1 MELDTLLFN
10 TTFMKKFRFLY
21 IAAAALLFAACANEE
36 DGIGNSGPVAATV
49 QADIVKN
56 VTRATVDD
64 TWSNNDAI
72 GVNVTS
78 IGYTIGNNVKYTT
91 TGDGNFTSD
100 NPIYFADAT
109 ETVNFNAY
117 YPYQENVDGNGIVNN
132 WNMAEVK
139 EGEPCPA
146 DFLFANDATATKSSP
161 QVQFIGDNKFKHCM
175 SMIRL
180 TFRAGNGINANNAI
194 LKNQLKLK
202 GIYKTGSINTQTGEV
217 TVSGDRGI
225 YESDVDNK
233 SLKNDVTCTCEFIV
247 FPQSL
252 DNNKMDIEFE
262 VADNGTINTYTTSLP
277 SSTNNEFK
285 SGYLYTYTISIHNTG
300 VVIDKAGITAW
311 LPSDEGGL
319 DAELQ

>member
-1 MELDTLLFN
+1 
-10 TTFMKKFRFLY
+10 MKKFRFLY

-36 DGIGNSGPVAATV
+36 DGIGNNGPVAATV
-49 QADIVKN
+49 KADIVKN
-56 VTRATVDD
+56 ITRATTDN

-78 IGYTIGNNVKYTT
+78 TGYTIGDNVKYTT

-100 NPIYFADAT
+100 NPIYFASAT
-109 ETVNFNAY
+109 EEVQFCAY
-117 YPYQENVDGNGIVNN
+117 YPYQGNVDGNGIVNN

-146 DFLFANDATATKSSP
+146 DFLFARDATATKSSP
-161 QVQFIGDNKFKHCM
+161 QVQFTGDNQFKHCM

-180 TFRAGNGINANNAI
+180 TFKAGKGIDANNAN
-194 LKNQLKLK
+194 LKNNLKLK

-217 TVSGDRGI
+217 IIYGDRGI

-233 SLKNDVTCTCEFIV
+233 SLKNGATCEFIV

-252 DNNKMDIEFE
+252 DNNKMDIELE
-262 VADNGTINTYTTSLP
+262 VADNGTINTYTASLP

-285 SGYLYTYTISIHNTG
+285 GGNQYTYTIRICNTG
-300 VVIDKAGITAW
+300 VVIENAGIESW
-311 LPSDEGGL
+311 QPNEEGPL
-319 DAELQ
+319 DAEQQ

>member
-1 MELDTLLFN
+1 
-10 TTFMKKFRFLY
+10 MKKFRFLY

-36 DGIGNSGPVAATV
+36 DGIGNNGPVAATV

-56 VTRATVDD
+56 VTRATTGN

-72 GVNVTS
+72 GVYVTS
-78 IGYTIGNNVKYTT
+78 TGYTIGNNVKYTT
-91 TGDGNFTSD
+91 TGDGKFTSD
-100 NPIYFADAT
+100 NPIYFADAR

-161 QVQFIGDNKFKHCM
+161 QVQFTGDNQFKHCM

-180 TFRAGNGINANNAI
+180 TFKAGDGINPNNAI

-217 TVSGDRGI
+217 TIYGDRGI

-233 SLKNDVTCTCEFIV
+233 SLKNGATCEFIV

-252 DNNKMDIEFE
+252 DNNKMDIELE
-262 VADNGTINTYTTSLP
+262 VADNGTINTYTTSLT

-285 SGYLYTYTISIHNTG
+285 GGYLYTYPIRINNTG
-300 VVIDKAGITAW
+300 VVIENAGITAW
-311 LPSDEGGL
+311 LPSEEGGL
-319 DAELQ
+319 DAVQQ

>member
-1 MELDTLLFN
+1 
-10 TTFMKKFRFLY
+10 MKKFRFLY

-49 QADIVKN
+49 KADIVKN
-56 VTRATVDD
+56 VTRATTDD
-64 TWSNNDAI
+64 TWSKNDAI
-72 GVNVTS
+72 GVYVTS
-78 IGYTIGNNVKYTT
+78 PGYTIGDNVKYTT

-100 NPIYFADAT
+100 NPIYFASAT
-109 ETVNFNAY
+109 EEVQFCAY

-161 QVQFIGDNKFKHCM
+161 QVQFTGDNQFKHCM

-180 TFRAGNGINANNAI
+180 TFKAGDGINPYNAI

-217 TVSGDRGI
+217 IIYGDRGI

-233 SLKNDVTCTCEFIV
+233 SLKNGATCEFIV

-252 DNNKMDIEFE
+252 DNNKMDIELE
-262 VADNGTINTYTTSLP
+262 VADNGTINTYTASLP

-285 SGYLYTYTISIHNTG
+285 GGNLYTYPIRINNTG
-300 VVIDKAGITAW
+300 VVIEKAGITAW
-311 LPSDEGGL
+311 QPSDEPDL
-319 DAELQ
+319 DAVQQ

>member
-1 MELDTLLFN
+1 MN
-10 TTFMKKFRFLY
+10 KFRFLY
-21 IAAAALLFAACANEE
+21 IAAVALLFAACANEE
-36 DGIGNSGPVAATV
+36 DGINNSGPVAATV

-146 DFLFANDATATKSSP
+146 DFLFATGATATKSSP
-161 QVQFIGDNKFKHCM
+161 QVQFTGDNQFKHCM

-180 TFRAGNGINANNAI
+180 TFKAGKGINANNAI

-202 GIYKTGSINTQTGEV
+202 GIYKTGSINTVKGEV
-217 TVSGDRGI
+217 TISGDRGI
-225 YESDVDNK
+225 YESDVDDK
-233 SLKNDVTCTCEFIV
+233 SLKDGVTCEFIV

-252 DNNKMDIEFE
+252 DNNKMDIELD
-262 VADNGTINTYTTSLP
+262 VADNGTINTYTTSLG

-285 SGYLYTYTISIHNTG
+285 GGYKYTYTISINNTG
-300 VVIDKAGITAW
+300 VVIDNAGITKW
-311 LPSDEGGL
+311 QTIEGGSL
-319 DAELQ
+319 DAEQQ

>member
-1 MELDTLLFN
+1 
-10 TTFMKKFRFLY
+10 MKKFKFLY

-36 DGIGNSGPVAATV
+36 DGIGNNGPVAATV
-49 QADIVKN
+49 KADIVKN
-56 VTRATVDD
+56 VTRATTGN
-64 TWSNNDAI
+64 TWSENDAI

-91 TGDGNFTSD
+91 TGDGKFTSD
-100 NPIYFADAT
+100 NPIYFADAR

-161 QVQFIGDNKFKHCM
+161 QVQFTGDNQFKHCM

-180 TFRAGNGINANNAI
+180 TFKAGDGINPYNAI

-217 TVSGDRGI
+217 TIYGNRGI

-233 SLKNDVTCTCEFIV
+233 SLKNGATCEFIV

-252 DNNKMDIEFE
+252 DNNKMDIELE
-262 VADNGTINTYTTSLP
+262 VADNGTINTYTTSLT

-285 SGYLYTYTISIHNTG
+285 GGYLYTYPIRINNTG
-300 VVIDKAGITAW
+300 VVIEKAGITAW
-311 LPSDEGGL
+311 QPSDEPDL
-319 DAELQ
+319 DAVQQ

>member
-1 MELDTLLFN
+1 
-10 TTFMKKFRFLY
+10 MKKFRFLY

-36 DGIGNSGPVAATV
+36 DGIGNNGPVAATV
-49 QADIVKN
+49 KADIVKN
-56 VTRATVDD
+56 VTRATTDN

-78 IGYTIGNNVKYTT
+78 KGYTIGDNVKYTT
-91 TGDGNFTSD
+91 TGDGKFTSD
-100 NPIYFADAT
+100 NPIYFADAR

-146 DFLFANDATATKSSP
+146 DFLFATGATATKSSP
-161 QVQFIGDNKFKHCM
+161 QVQFTGDNQFKHCM

-180 TFRAGNGINANNAI
+180 TFKAGKGINANNAI

-217 TVSGDRGI
+217 TIYGDRGI

-233 SLKNDVTCTCEFIV
+233 SLKNGATCEFIV
-247 FPQSL
+247 FPQPL
-252 DNNKMDIEFE
+252 DNNKMDIELE
-262 VADNGTINTYTTSLP
+262 VADNGTINTYTTSLT

-285 SGYLYTYTISIHNTG
+285 GGYLYTYPIRINNTG
-300 VVIDKAGITAW
+300 VVIEKAGITAW
-311 LPSDEGGL
+311 LPSDEPDL
-319 DAELQ
+319 DAVQQ

>member
-1 MELDTLLFN
+1 
-10 TTFMKKFRFLY
+10 MKKFRFLY
-21 IAAAALLFAACANEE
+21 IAAVALLFAACANKE
-36 DGIGNSGPVAATV
+36 DGINNSGPVAATV

-146 DFLFANDATATKSSP
+146 DFLFATGATATKSSP
-161 QVQFIGDNKFKHCM
+161 QVQFTGDNQFKHCM

-180 TFRAGNGINANNAI
+180 TFKAGKGINANNAI

-202 GIYKTGSINTQTGEV
+202 GIYKTGSINTVKGEV
-217 TVSGDRGI
+217 TISGDRGI
-225 YESDVDNK
+225 YESDVDDK
-233 SLKNDVTCTCEFIV
+233 SLKDGVTCEFIV

-252 DNNKMDIEFE
+252 DNNKMDIELD
-262 VADNGTINTYTTSLP
+262 VADNGTINTYTTSLG

-285 SGYLYTYTISIHNTG
+285 GGYKYTYTISINNTG
-300 VVIDKAGITAW
+300 VVIDNAGITKW
-311 LPSDEGGL
+311 QTIEGGSL
-319 DAELQ
+319 DAEQQ

>member
-1 MELDTLLFN
+1 
-10 TTFMKKFRFLY
+10 MKKFRFLY

-36 DGIGNSGPVAATV
+36 DGIGNNGPVAATV
-49 QADIVKN
+49 KADIVKN
-56 VTRATVDD
+56 ITRATTDN

-78 IGYTIGNNVKYTT
+78 IGYTIGDNVKYTT

-100 NPIYFADAT
+100 NPIYFADAR
-109 ETVNFNAY
+109 ETVIFNAY
-117 YPYQENVDGNGIVNN
+117 YPYQENMDGNGIVDN

-146 DFLFANDATATKSSP
+146 DFLFATGATATKSSP
-161 QVQFIGDNKFKHCM
+161 QVQFTGDNQFKHCM

-180 TFRAGNGINANNAI
+180 TFKAGDGINANNAN
-194 LKNQLKLK
+194 LKNKLKLK
-202 GIYKTGSINTQTGEV
+202 GIYKTGSINTLTGEV

-225 YESDVDNK
+225 YESDVNDK
-233 SLKNDVTCTCEFIV
+233 SLKNGVTCEFIV

-252 DNNKMDIEFE
+252 DNNKMDIELE
-262 VADNGTINTYTTSLP
+262 VADNGTINTYTASLP

-285 SGYLYTYTISIHNTG
+285 GGNQYTYTIRICNTG
-300 VVIDKAGITAW
+300 VVIENAGIESW
-311 LPSDEGGL
+311 QPNEEGPL
-319 DAELQ
+319 DAEQQ

>member
-1 MELDTLLFN
+1 
-10 TTFMKKFRFLY
+10 MKKFKILY

-56 VTRATVDD
+56 ITRATTGD
-64 TWSNNDAI
+64 TWSKNDAI
-72 GVNVTS
+72 GVYVTS
-78 IGYTIGNNVKYTT
+78 PGYTIGDNVKYTT

-100 NPIYFADAT
+100 NPIYFADAR
-109 ETVNFNAY
+109 ETVIFNAY
-117 YPYQENVDGNGIVNN
+117 YPYQENMDGNGIVNN

-146 DFLFANDATATKSSP
+146 DFLFARDATATKSSP
-161 QVQFIGDNKFKHCM
+161 QVQFTGDNQFKHCM

-180 TFRAGNGINANNAI
+180 TFKAGDGINANNAN
-194 LKNQLKLK
+194 LKNKLKLK
-202 GIYKTGSINTQTGEV
+202 GIYKTGSINTLTGEV

-225 YESDVDNK
+225 YESDVNDK
-233 SLKNDVTCTCEFIV
+233 SLKNGVTCEFIV

-252 DNNKMDIEFE
+252 DNNKMDIELE
-262 VADNGTINTYTTSLP
+262 VADNGSINTYTASLP

-285 SGYLYTYTISIHNTG
+285 GGNQYTYTIRICNTG
-300 VVIDKAGITAW
+300 VVIENAGIESW
-311 LPSDEGGL
+311 QPNEEGPL
-319 DAELQ
+319 DAEQQ

>member
-1 MELDTLLFN
+1 
-10 TTFMKKFRFLY
+10 MKKFRFLY

-36 DGIGNSGPVAATV
+36 DGIGNNGPVAATV
-49 QADIVKN
+49 KADIVKN
-56 VTRATVDD
+56 VTRATTDN

-78 IGYTIGNNVKYTT
+78 PGYTIGDNVKYTT

-100 NPIYFADAT
+100 NPIYFADAR
-109 ETVNFNAY
+109 ETVIFNAY
-117 YPYQENVDGNGIVNN
+117 YPYQENMDGNGIVNN

-146 DFLFANDATATKSSP
+146 DFLFARDATATKSSP
-161 QVQFIGDNKFKHCM
+161 QVQFTGDNQFKHCM

-180 TFRAGNGINANNAI
+180 TFKAGKGINENNAF
-194 LKNQLKLK
+194 LKNVLKLK

-217 TVSGDRGI
+217 TISGDRGI
-225 YESDVDNK
+225 YESDVDDK
-233 SLKNDVTCTCEFIV
+233 SLKNSTTCEFIV

-252 DNNKMDIEFE
+252 DNNKMDIELE

-285 SGYLYTYTISIHNTG
+285 GGYLYTYTISINNTG
-300 VVIDKAGITAW
+300 VVIENAGITAW
-311 LPSDEGGL
+311 QTSDEGSL
-319 DAELQ
+319 DAEQQ

>member
-1 MELDTLLFN
+1 
-10 TTFMKKFRFLY
+10 MKKFRFLY

-36 DGIGNSGPVAATV
+36 DGIGNNGPVAATV

-56 VTRATVDD
+56 VTRATTGN

-72 GVNVTS
+72 GVYVTS
-78 IGYTIGNNVKYTT
+78 TGYTIGNNVKYTT
-91 TGDGNFTSD
+91 TGDGKFTSD
-100 NPIYFADAT
+100 NPIYFADAR

-146 DFLFANDATATKSSP
+146 DFLFATGATATKSSP
-161 QVQFIGDNKFKHCM
+161 QVQFTGDNQFKHCM

-180 TFRAGNGINANNAI
+180 TFKAGKGINANNAI

-202 GIYKTGSINTQTGEV
+202 GIYKTGSINTVKGEV
-217 TVSGDRGI
+217 TISGDRGI
-225 YESDVDNK
+225 YESDVDDK
-233 SLKNDVTCTCEFIV
+233 SLKDGVTCEFIV

-252 DNNKMDIEFE
+252 DNNKMDIELD
-262 VADNGTINTYTTSLP
+262 VADNGTINTYTTSLG

-285 SGYLYTYTISIHNTG
+285 GGYQYTYTISINNTG
-300 VVIDKAGITAW
+300 VVIDNAGITKW
-311 LPSDEGGL
+311 QTIDEGDL
-319 DAELQ
+319 HAELQ

>member
-1 MELDTLLFN
+1 
-10 TTFMKKFRFLY
+10 MKKFRFLY

-36 DGIGNSGPVAATV
+36 DGIGNNGPVAATV

-56 VTRATVDD
+56 ITRATTDN

-91 TGDGNFTSD
+91 TGDGKFTSD
-100 NPIYFADAT
+100 NPIYFADAR

-161 QVQFIGDNKFKHCM
+161 QVQFTGDNQFKHCM

-180 TFRAGNGINANNAI
+180 TFKAGDGINPYNAI

-217 TVSGDRGI
+217 TIYGDRGI

-233 SLKNDVTCTCEFIV
+233 SLKNGATCEFIV

-252 DNNKMDIEFE
+252 DNNKMDIELE

-277 SSTNNEFK
+277 SSTNNELK
-285 SGYLYTYTISIHNTG
+285 GGYLYTYTISINNTG

-311 LPSDEGGL
+311 QTSDEGSL
-319 DAELQ
+319 DAEQQ

>member
-1 MELDTLLFN
+1 
-10 TTFMKKFRFLY
+10 MKKFRFLY

-49 QADIVKN
+49 KADIVKN
-56 VTRATVDD
+56 ITRATTGN
-64 TWSNNDAI
+64 TWSENDAI

-78 IGYTIGNNVKYTT
+78 KGYTIGDNVKYTT
-91 TGDGNFTSD
+91 TGDGKFTSD
-100 NPIYFADAT
+100 NPIYFADAR

-146 DFLFANDATATKSSP
+146 DFLFATGATATKSSP
-161 QVQFIGDNKFKHCM
+161 QVQFTGDNQFKHCM

-180 TFRAGNGINANNAI
+180 TFKAGDGINPYNAI

-217 TVSGDRGI
+217 TIYGDRGI

-233 SLKNDVTCTCEFIV
+233 SLKNGATCEFIV

-252 DNNKMDIEFE
+252 DNNKMDIELE
-262 VADNGTINTYTTSLP
+262 VADNGTINTYTTSLT

-285 SGYLYTYTISIHNTG
+285 GGYLYTYPIRINNTG
-300 VVIDKAGITAW
+300 VVIENAGITAW
-311 LPSDEGGL
+311 LPSEEGGL
-319 DAELQ
+319 DAVQQ

>member
-1 MELDTLLFN
+1 
-10 TTFMKKFRFLY
+10 MKKFKILY

-36 DGIGNSGPVAATV
+36 DGIGNNGPVAATV

-56 VTRATVDD
+56 ATRATTGN
-64 TWSNNDAI
+64 TWSKNDAI

-78 IGYTIGNNVKYTT
+78 TGYTIGDNVKYTT

-100 NPIYFADAT
+100 NPIYFASAT
-109 ETVNFNAY
+109 EEVQFCAY

-146 DFLFANDATATKSSP
+146 DFLFARDATATKSSP
-161 QVQFIGDNKFKHCM
+161 QVQFTGDNQFKHCM

-180 TFRAGNGINANNAI
+180 TFKAGDGINANNAN
-194 LKNQLKLK
+194 LKNKLKLK
-202 GIYKTGSINTQTGEV
+202 GIYKTGSINTLTGEV
-217 TVSGDRGI
+217 TVSGNRGI
-225 YESDVDNK
+225 YESDVNDK
-233 SLKNDVTCTCEFIV
+233 SLKNGVTCEFIV

-252 DNNKMDIEFE
+252 DNNKMDIELE
-262 VADNGTINTYTTSLP
+262 VADNGTINTYTASLP

-285 SGYLYTYTISIHNTG
+285 GGNQYTYTIRICNTG
-300 VVIDKAGITAW
+300 VVIENAGIESW
-311 LPSDEGGL
+311 QPNEEGPL
-319 DAELQ
+319 DAEQQ

>member
-1 MELDTLLFN
+1 M
-10 TTFMKKFRFLY
+10 
-21 IAAAALLFAACANEE
+21 
-36 DGIGNSGPVAATV
+36 
-49 QADIVKN
+49 
-56 VTRATVDD
+56 
-64 TWSNNDAI
+64 
-72 GVNVTS
+72 
-78 IGYTIGNNVKYTT
+78 KYTT

-109 ETVNFNAY
+109 ETVNFSAY

-146 DFLFANDATATKSSP
+146 DFLFATDATATKSSP
-161 QVQFIGDNKFKHCM
+161 QVQFTGDNQFKHCM

-180 TFRAGNGINANNAI
+180 TFKTGDGINVNNAI

-202 GIYKTGSINTQTGEV
+202 SIYKTGSINTQTGEV
-217 TVSGDRGI
+217 TISGDRGI

-233 SLKNDVTCTCEFIV
+233 SLRDGITCEFIV

-252 DNNKMDIEFE
+252 DNNKMDIELE
-262 VADNGTINTYTTSLP
+262 VADNGTINTYTTSLT

-285 SGYLYTYTISIHNTG
+285 GGYLYTYTIRICNAS
-300 VVIDKAGITAW
+300 VVIENAGITEW
-311 LPSDEGGL
+311 QTIDGGSL
-319 DAELQ
+319 DAEQQ

>member
-1 MELDTLLFN
+1 
-10 TTFMKKFRFLY
+10 MKKFRFLY
-21 IAAAALLFAACANEE
+21 IAAVALLFAACANEE
-36 DGIGNSGPVAATV
+36 DGIGNNGPVAATV

-56 VTRATVDD
+56 VTRATTGN

-72 GVNVTS
+72 GVYVTS
-78 IGYTIGNNVKYTT
+78 TGYTIGNNVKYTT
-91 TGDGNFTSD
+91 TGDGKFISD
-100 NPIYFADAT
+100 NPIYFADAR

-146 DFLFANDATATKSSP
+146 DFLFATGATATKSSP
-161 QVQFIGDNKFKHCM
+161 QVQFTGDNQFKHCM

-180 TFRAGNGINANNAI
+180 TFKAGDGINPYNAI

-217 TVSGDRGI
+217 TIYGDRGI

-233 SLKNDVTCTCEFIV
+233 SLKNGATCEFIV

-262 VADNGTINTYTTSLP
+262 VADNGTINTYTTSLT

-285 SGYLYTYTISIHNTG
+285 GGYLYTYPIRINNTG
-300 VVIDKAGITAW
+300 VVIENAGITAW
-311 LPSDEGGL
+311 LPSEEGGL
-319 DAELQ
+319 DAVQQ

>member
-1 MELDTLLFN
+1 
-10 TTFMKKFRFLY
+10 MKKFRFLY

-36 DGIGNSGPVAATV
+36 DGIGNNGPVAATV

-56 VTRATVDD
+56 ATRATTGN

-91 TGDGNFTSD
+91 TGDGKFISD
-100 NPIYFADAT
+100 NPIYFADAR
-109 ETVNFNAY
+109 ETVIFNAY
-117 YPYQENVDGNGIVNN
+117 YPYQENMDGNGIVNN

-146 DFLFANDATATKSSP
+146 DFLFAKDATATKSSP
-161 QVQFIGDNKFKHCM
+161 QVQFTGDNQFKHCM

-180 TFRAGNGINANNAI
+180 TFKAGDGINPYNAI

-217 TVSGDRGI
+217 TISGDRGI

-233 SLKNDVTCTCEFIV
+233 SLKNGATCEFIV

-252 DNNKMDIEFE
+252 DNNKMDIELE
-262 VADNGTINTYTTSLP
+262 VADNGTINTYTTSLT

-285 SGYLYTYTISIHNTG
+285 GGYLYTYTRRIYNAS
-300 VVIDKAGITAW
+300 VVIENAGITAW
-311 LPSDEGGL
+311 LPSEEGGL
-319 DAELQ
+319 DAVQQ

>member
-1 MELDTLLFN
+1 
-10 TTFMKKFRFLY
+10 MKKFRFLY

-36 DGIGNSGPVAATV
+36 DGIGNNGPVAATV
-49 QADIVKN
+49 KADIVKN
-56 VTRATVDD
+56 VTRATTDN

-78 IGYTIGNNVKYTT
+78 IGYTIGDNVKYTT
-91 TGDGNFTSD
+91 TGDGKFTSD
-100 NPIYFADAT
+100 NPIYFADAR

-146 DFLFANDATATKSSP
+146 DFLFAKDATATKSSP
-161 QVQFIGDNKFKHCM
+161 QVQFTGDNQFKHCM

-180 TFRAGNGINANNAI
+180 TFKAGDGINPYNAI

-217 TVSGDRGI
+217 IIYGDRGI

-233 SLKNDVTCTCEFIV
+233 SLKNGATCEFIV

-252 DNNKMDIEFE
+252 DNNKMDIELE
-262 VADNGTINTYTTSLP
+262 VADNGTINTYTTSLT

-285 SGYLYTYTISIHNTG
+285 GGYLYTYPIRINNTG
-300 VVIDKAGITAW
+300 VVIEKAGITAW
-311 LPSDEGGL
+311 QPSDEGGL
-319 DAELQ
+319 DAVQQ

>member
-1 MELDTLLFN
+1 
-10 TTFMKKFRFLY
+10 MKKFRFLY
-21 IAAAALLFAACANEE
+21 IAAVALLFAACANEE
-36 DGIGNSGPVAATV
+36 DGINNSGPVAATV

-161 QVQFIGDNKFKHCM
+161 QVQFTGDNQFKHCM

-180 TFRAGNGINANNAI
+180 TFKAGKGINANNAI
-194 LKNQLKLK
+194 LKNQLKIK
-202 GIYKTGSINTQTGEV
+202 GIYKTGSINTVKGEV
-217 TVSGDRGI
+217 TISGDRGI
-225 YESDVDNK
+225 YESDVDDK
-233 SLKNDVTCTCEFIV
+233 SLKDGVTCEFIV

-252 DNNKMDIEFE
+252 DNNKMDIELD
-262 VADNGTINTYTTSLP
+262 VADNGTINTYTTSLG

-285 SGYLYTYTISIHNTG
+285 GGYKYTYTISINNTG
-300 VVIDKAGITAW
+300 VVIDNAGITKW
-311 LPSDEGGL
+311 QTIEGGSL
-319 DAELQ
+319 DAEQQ

>member
-1 MELDTLLFN
+1 
-10 TTFMKKFRFLY
+10 MKKFRFLY

-36 DGIGNSGPVAATV
+36 DGIGNNGPVAATV
-49 QADIVKN
+49 KADIVKN
-56 VTRATVDD
+56 VTRATTDN
-64 TWSNNDAI
+64 TWSENDAI

-78 IGYTIGNNVKYTT
+78 IGYTIGDNVKYTT
-91 TGDGNFTSD
+91 TGDGKFTSD
-100 NPIYFADAT
+100 NPIYFADAR

-161 QVQFIGDNKFKHCM
+161 QVQFTGDNQFKHCM

-180 TFRAGNGINANNAI
+180 TFKAGDGINPNNAI

-233 SLKNDVTCTCEFIV
+233 SLKNGATCEFIV

-252 DNNKMDIEFE
+252 DNNKMDIELE
-262 VADNGTINTYTTSLP
+262 VADNGTINTYTTSLT

-285 SGYLYTYTISIHNTG
+285 GGYLYTYPIRIHNTG
-300 VVIDKAGITAW
+300 VVIEKAGITAW
-311 LPSDEGGL
+311 QPSDEPDL
-319 DAELQ
+319 DAVQQ

>member
-1 MELDTLLFN
+1 
-10 TTFMKKFRFLY
+10 MKKFRFLN
-21 IAAAALLFAACANEE
+21 IAAVALLFAACANEE
-36 DGIGNSGPVAATV
+36 DGINNSGPVAATV

-146 DFLFANDATATKSSP
+146 DFLFATGATATKSSP
-161 QVQFIGDNKFKHCM
+161 QVQFTGDNQFKHCM

-180 TFRAGNGINANNAI
+180 TFKAGKGINANNAI

-202 GIYKTGSINTQTGEV
+202 GIYKTGSINTVKGEV
-217 TVSGDRGI
+217 TISGDRGI
-225 YESDVDNK
+225 YESDVDDK
-233 SLKNDVTCTCEFIV
+233 SLKDGVTCEFIV

-252 DNNKMDIEFE
+252 DNNKMDIELD
-262 VADNGTINTYTTSLP
+262 VADNGTINTYTTSLG

-285 SGYLYTYTISIHNTG
+285 GGYKYTYTISINNTG
-300 VVIDKAGITAW
+300 VVIDNAGITKW
-311 LPSDEGGL
+311 QTIEGGSL
-319 DAELQ
+319 DAEQQ

>member
-1 MELDTLLFN
+1 
-10 TTFMKKFRFLY
+10 MKKFRFLY

-36 DGIGNSGPVAATV
+36 DGIVNNGPVAATV
-49 QADIVKN
+49 KADIVKN
-56 VTRATVDD
+56 ITRATTGD
-64 TWSNNDAI
+64 TWSKNDAI
-72 GVNVTS
+72 GVYVTS
-78 IGYTIGNNVKYTT
+78 PGYTIGDNVKYTT

-100 NPIYFADAT
+100 NPIYFADAR

-117 YPYQENVDGNGIVNN
+117 YPYQENMDGNGIVNN

-146 DFLFANDATATKSSP
+146 DFLFARDATATKSSP
-161 QVQFIGDNKFKHCM
+161 QVQFTGDNQFKHCM

-180 TFRAGNGINANNAI
+180 TFKAGDGINANNAN
-194 LKNQLKLK
+194 LKNKLKLK
-202 GIYKTGSINTQTGEV
+202 GIYKTGSINTLTGEV

-225 YESDVDNK
+225 YESDVNDK
-233 SLKNDVTCTCEFIV
+233 SLKNGVTCEFIV

-285 SGYLYTYTISIHNTG
+285 GGNQYTYTIRICNTG
-300 VVIDKAGITAW
+300 VVIEKANIESW
-311 LPSDEGGL
+311 QPNYEGSL
-319 DAELQ
+319 DAEQQ

>member
-1 MELDTLLFN
+1 
-10 TTFMKKFRFLY
+10 MKKFRFLY

-36 DGIGNSGPVAATV
+36 DGIGNNGPVAATV
-49 QADIVKN
+49 KADIVKN
-56 VTRATVDD
+56 ITRATTDN

-78 IGYTIGNNVKYTT
+78 KGYTIGDNVKYTT
-91 TGDGNFTSD
+91 TGDGKFTSD
-100 NPIYFADAT
+100 NPIYFAKAT
-109 ETVNFNAY
+109 ETVNFSAY

-146 DFLFANDATATKSSP
+146 DFLFAKDATATKSSP
-161 QVQFIGDNKFKHCM
+161 QVQFTGDNQFKHCM

-180 TFRAGNGINANNAI
+180 TFKAGDGINENNAN
-194 LKNQLKLK
+194 LKNKLKLK

-217 TVSGDRGI
+217 TIYGDRGI

-233 SLKNDVTCTCEFIV
+233 SLKNGATCEFIV

-252 DNNKMDIEFE
+252 DNNKMDIELE
-262 VADNGTINTYTTSLP
+262 VADNGTINTYTTSLT

-285 SGYLYTYTISIHNTG
+285 GGYLYTYPIRINNTG
-300 VVIDKAGITAW
+300 VVIEKAGITEW
-311 LPSDEGGL
+311 QPIDEPDL
-319 DAELQ
+319 DAVQQ

>member
-1 MELDTLLFN
+1 
-10 TTFMKKFRFLY
+10 MKKFRFLY

-36 DGIGNSGPVAATV
+36 DGIGNNGPVAATV
-49 QADIVKN
+49 KADIVKN
-56 VTRATVDD
+56 VTRATTGN
-64 TWSNNDAI
+64 TWSENDAI
-72 GVNVTS
+72 GVYVTS

-91 TGDGNFTSD
+91 TGDGKFTSD
-100 NPIYFADAT
+100 NPIYFADAR

-161 QVQFIGDNKFKHCM
+161 QVQFTGDNQFKHCM

-180 TFRAGNGINANNAI
+180 TFKAGDGINPYNAI

-217 TVSGDRGI
+217 IIYGDRGI

-233 SLKNDVTCTCEFIV
+233 SLKNGATCEFIV

-252 DNNKMDIEFE
+252 DNNKMDIELE
-262 VADNGTINTYTTSLP
+262 VADNGTINTYTTSLT

-285 SGYLYTYTISIHNTG
+285 CGYLYTYPIRINNTG
-300 VVIDKAGITAW
+300 VVIEKAGITAW
-311 LPSDEGGL
+311 QPSDEPDL
-319 DAELQ
+319 DAVQQ

>member
-1 MELDTLLFN
+1 
-10 TTFMKKFRFLY
+10 MKKFRFLY

-36 DGIGNSGPVAATV
+36 DGIGNNGPVAATV
-49 QADIVKN
+49 KADIVKN
-56 VTRATVDD
+56 VTRATTGN
-64 TWSNNDAI
+64 TWSENDAI

-78 IGYTIGNNVKYTT
+78 IGYTIGDNVKYTT
-91 TGDGNFTSD
+91 TGDGKFTSD
-100 NPIYFADAT
+100 NPIYFADAR

-161 QVQFIGDNKFKHCM
+161 QVQFTGDNQFKHCM

-180 TFRAGNGINANNAI
+180 TFKAGDGINPYNAI

-217 TVSGDRGI
+217 TIYGDRGI

-233 SLKNDVTCTCEFIV
+233 SLKNGATCEFIV

-252 DNNKMDIEFE
+252 DNNKMDIELE
-262 VADNGTINTYTTSLP
+262 VADNGTINTYTTSLT

-285 SGYLYTYTISIHNTG
+285 GGYLYTYPIRINNTG
-300 VVIDKAGITAW
+300 VVIEKAGITAW
-311 LPSDEGGL
+311 QPSDEQDL
-319 DAELQ
+319 DAVQQ

>member
-1 MELDTLLFN
+1 
-10 TTFMKKFRFLY
+10 MKKFRFLY

-56 VTRATVDD
+56 ATRATTGN
-64 TWSNNDAI
+64 TWSENDAI

-78 IGYTIGNNVKYTT
+78 TGYTIGDNVKYTT
-91 TGDGNFTSD
+91 TGDGNFTSA
-100 NPIYFADAT
+100 NPIYFADAR

-146 DFLFANDATATKSSP
+146 DFLFATGATATKSSP
-161 QVQFIGDNKFKHCM
+161 QVQFTGDNQFKHCM

-180 TFRAGNGINANNAI
+180 TFKAGDGINPYNAI

-217 TVSGDRGI
+217 IIYGDRGI

-233 SLKNDVTCTCEFIV
+233 SLKNGATCEFIV

-252 DNNKMDIEFE
+252 DNNKMDIELE
-262 VADNGTINTYTTSLP
+262 VADNGTINTYTTSLT

-285 SGYLYTYTISIHNTG
+285 CGYLYTYPIRINNTG
-300 VVIDKAGITAW
+300 VVIEKAGITAW
-311 LPSDEGGL
+311 QPSDEPDL
-319 DAELQ
+319 DAVQQ

>member
-1 MELDTLLFN
+1 
-10 TTFMKKFRFLY
+10 MKKFRFLY

-36 DGIGNSGPVAATV
+36 DGIGNNGPVAATV
-49 QADIVKN
+49 KADIVKN
-56 VTRATVDD
+56 VTRATTGN
-64 TWSNNDAI
+64 TWSENDAI

-78 IGYTIGNNVKYTT
+78 KGYTIGDNVKYTT
-91 TGDGNFTSD
+91 TGDGKFTSD
-100 NPIYFADAT
+100 NPIYFADAR

-146 DFLFANDATATKSSP
+146 DFLFAKDATATKSSP
-161 QVQFIGDNKFKHCM
+161 QVQFTGDNQFKHCM

-180 TFRAGNGINANNAI
+180 TFKAGDGINPYNAI

-217 TVSGDRGI
+217 TIYGDRGI

-233 SLKNDVTCTCEFIV
+233 SLKNGATCEFIV

-252 DNNKMDIEFE
+252 DNNKMDIELE
-262 VADNGTINTYTTSLP
+262 VADNGTINTYTTSLT

-285 SGYLYTYTISIHNTG
+285 GGYLYTYPIRINNTG
-300 VVIDKAGITAW
+300 VVIEKAGITAW
-311 LPSDEGGL
+311 LPSDEPDL
-319 DAELQ
+319 DAVQQ

>member
-1 MELDTLLFN
+1 
-10 TTFMKKFRFLY
+10 MKKFRFLY

-36 DGIGNSGPVAATV
+36 DGIGNNGPVAATV
-49 QADIVKN
+49 KADIVKN
-56 VTRATVDD
+56 VTRATTGN

-72 GVNVTS
+72 GVYVTS
-78 IGYTIGNNVKYTT
+78 TGYTIGNNVKYTT
-91 TGDGNFTSD
+91 TGDGKFTSD
-100 NPIYFADAT
+100 NPIYFADAR

-146 DFLFANDATATKSSP
+146 DFLFATGATATKSSP
-161 QVQFIGDNKFKHCM
+161 QVQFTGDNQFKHCM

-180 TFRAGNGINANNAI
+180 TFKAGDGINPYNAI

-217 TVSGDRGI
+217 TIYGDRGI

-233 SLKNDVTCTCEFIV
+233 SLKNGATCEFIV

-252 DNNKMDIEFE
+252 DNNKMDIELE
-262 VADNGTINTYTTSLP
+262 VADNGTINTYTTSLT

-285 SGYLYTYTISIHNTG
+285 GGYLYTYPIRINNTG
-300 VVIDKAGITAW
+300 VVIEKAGITAW
-311 LPSDEGGL
+311 LPSDEPDL
-319 DAELQ
+319 DAVQQ

>member
-1 MELDTLLFN
+1 
-10 TTFMKKFRFLY
+10 MKKFRFLY

-36 DGIGNSGPVAATV
+36 DGIGNNGPVAATV
-49 QADIVKN
+49 KADIVKN
-56 VTRATVDD
+56 ITRATTGD
-64 TWSNNDAI
+64 TWSKNDAI
-72 GVNVTS
+72 GVYVTS
-78 IGYTIGNNVKYTT
+78 PGYTIGDNVKYTT

-100 NPIYFADAT
+100 NPIYFADAR

-117 YPYQENVDGNGIVNN
+117 YPYQENMDGNGIVNN

-146 DFLFANDATATKSSP
+146 DFLFARDATATKSSP
-161 QVQFIGDNKFKHCM
+161 QVQFTGDNQFKHCM

-180 TFRAGNGINANNAI
+180 TFKAGDGINANNAN
-194 LKNQLKLK
+194 LKNKLKLK
-202 GIYKTGSINTQTGEV
+202 GIYKTGSINTLTGEV
-217 TVSGDRGI
+217 TVSGDREI
-225 YESDVDNK
+225 YESDVNDK
-233 SLKNDVTCTCEFIV
+233 SLKNGVTCEFIV

-285 SGYLYTYTISIHNTG
+285 GGNQYTYTIRICNTG
-300 VVIDKAGITAW
+300 VVIEKANIESW
-311 LPSDEGGL
+311 QPNYEGSL
-319 DAELQ
+319 DAEQQ

>member
-1 MELDTLLFN
+1 
-10 TTFMKKFRFLY
+10 MKKFRFLY

-49 QADIVKN
+49 KADIVKN
-56 VTRATVDD
+56 ITRATTDN

-78 IGYTIGNNVKYTT
+78 IGYTIGDNVKYTT
-91 TGDGNFTSD
+91 AGDGNFTSD
-100 NPIYFADAT
+100 NPIYFADAR

-146 DFLFANDATATKSSP
+146 DFLFATGATATKSSP
-161 QVQFIGDNKFKHCM
+161 QVQFTGDNQFKHCM

-180 TFRAGNGINANNAI
+180 TFKAGKGIDANNAN
-194 LKNQLKLK
+194 LKNNLKLK

-217 TVSGDRGI
+217 AISGDRGI

-233 SLKNDVTCTCEFIV
+233 SLKNGVTCEFIV

-252 DNNKMDIEFE
+252 DNNKMDIELE

-285 SGYLYTYTISIHNTG
+285 GGYLYTYTISINNTG

-311 LPSDEGGL
+311 QTSDEGSL
-319 DAELQ
+319 NAEQQ

>member
-1 MELDTLLFN
+1 
-10 TTFMKKFRFLY
+10 MKKFRFLY

-36 DGIGNSGPVAATV
+36 DGIGNNGPVAATV
-49 QADIVKN
+49 KADIVKN
-56 VTRATVDD
+56 VTRATTDN

-91 TGDGNFTSD
+91 TGDGKFTSD
-100 NPIYFADAT
+100 NPIYFADAR

-146 DFLFANDATATKSSP
+146 DFLFATGATATKSSP
-161 QVQFIGDNKFKHCM
+161 QVQFTGDNQFKHCM

-180 TFRAGNGINANNAI
+180 TFKAGDGINPYNAI

-217 TVSGDRGI
+217 TIYGDRGI

-233 SLKNDVTCTCEFIV
+233 SLKNGATCEFIV

-252 DNNKMDIEFE
+252 DNNKMDIELE
-262 VADNGTINTYTTSLP
+262 VADNGTINTYTTSLT

-285 SGYLYTYTISIHNTG
+285 GGYLYTYPIRIHNTG
-300 VVIDKAGITAW
+300 VVIEKAGITAW
-311 LPSDEGGL
+311 QPSDEPDL
-319 DAELQ
+319 DAVQQ